1 MITSIHHS
9 TFFVMIEVFKTNVQE
24 LWQTK
29 PLLALLF
36 QSFPGSKIN
45 FDLHDCD
52 KILRI
57 ESAQIRIETIL
68 NIIHSNGYCC
78 EVLE

>member
-1 MITSIHHS
+1 
-9 TFFVMIEVFKTNVQE
+9 MIEVFKTNVQE
-24 LWQTK
+24 LRQTE
-29 PLLALLF
+29 PLLALLL

-52 KILRI
+52 NILRI
-57 ESAQIRIETIL
+57 ESAQICIEQIL
-68 NIIHSNGYCC
+68 DIIRSNGFYC

>member
-1 MITSIHHS
+1 MC
-9 TFFVMIEVFKTNVQE
+9 MIEVFKTNVQE
-24 LWQTK
+24 PQQTE
-29 PLLALLF
+29 PLLALLL
-36 QSFPGSKIN
+36 QYFPGSHIN

-57 ESAQIRIETIL
+57 ESTEICIEKIL
-68 NIIHSNGYCC
+68 TLVRSNGYFC